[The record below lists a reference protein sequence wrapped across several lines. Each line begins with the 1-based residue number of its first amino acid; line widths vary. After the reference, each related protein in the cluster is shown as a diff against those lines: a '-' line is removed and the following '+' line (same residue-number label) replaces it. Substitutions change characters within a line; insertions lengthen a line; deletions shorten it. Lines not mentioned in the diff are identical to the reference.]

1 MATTDRLFT
10 TVIGRVLVKPSA
22 VKALTIPKE
31 APYGLYEVGLWVSE
45 WFARA
50 PKREPVY
57 IAYQKE
63 RCTPGQATILPM
75 DSSEKKLKVLP
86 GTSIWVCAESD
97 VVLNYSVDKV
107 L

>member
-10 TVIGRVLVKPSA
+10 TVIGRVLVKNSA
-22 VKALTIPKE
+22 TKALQIPRD

-45 WFARA
+45 WFARE
-50 PKREPVY
+50 PKHEPVY
-57 IAYQKE
+57 IAYKKE

-75 DSSEKKLKVLP
+75 DSTEKKLKLLP
-86 GTSIWVCAESD
+86 GTSIWVCAESN
-97 VVLNYSVDKV
+97 VMLNYSIDKV